1 MEISNSTL
9 PDYAELDCLSNFTFL
24 KGASHP
30 EELVQ
35 QAHQAGYSALALA
48 DECSVAGVVRAHIKA
63 KECGLHLI
71 IGSRFIL
78 HNNQDLCGE
87 LLALVA
93 NKEGYGNLCQLIT
106 LARSRANR
114 KTAYQ
119 LTLHDLVAGAPEFPE
134 IRHLPGCL
142 LVFKP
147 RLNQPET
154 NWQNA
159 LNTLRTLFQRRLWLG
174 LTHQLM
180 AHDSE
185 HRQQLTLAS
194 QHWRVPIVALGQVDM
209 HKRSRRLL
217 HQLLTAIRLG
227 KTIERCGYALPQNA
241 EHYLLQRFQLGQ
253 RFTASALAQTIFI
266 SRQCR
271 FSLSEINYQYPNDTV
286 PANQEP
292 ATHLRELTY
301 HGARQRYPNGI
312 PNYVRQQLEHELG
325 IIQQLEYEAYF
336 LTVHDIVM
344 FARSRN
350 ILCQGRGS
358 AANSAVCY
366 CLGITA
372 VNPAHSNTLF
382 ARFISAERDE
392 PPDIDV
398 DFEHQRREEVIQY
411 IYERYGRHRAA
422 LTAVVITYRHRSA
435 LRDTGKALGF
445 DADIINQVCRS
456 CRYWDKTQ
464 TLIDKLAEQGLDPNL
479 PRVQAWAFL
488 AQSLLG
494 FPRHLSQHPGGF
506 VIANQTL
513 TRLVPIENAAMP
525 NRRIVQWDK
534 DDLDAMGL
542 LKIDVLA
549 LGMLS
554 ALQQALKLLS
564 QKYHRP
570 FPLHDIPQEDHA
582 TYAMISQADTIG
594 VFQIESRAQM
604 SMLPRLRPRTFY
616 DLVIQIA
623 IVRPGPIQGDMVHPY
638 LRRRQGLEPVQYPN
652 PKVEHILSR
661 TLGIPIFQ
669 EQAMQLAMTAA
680 GFSADEADQLRRA
693 MAAWKRKGGINHF
706 RPRLISGMLSRG
718 YDSHFIEL
726 ILRQLEGFGEYGFP
740 ESHSASF
747 ANLAYASAWIKCHE
761 PGIFLVALLNAQPL
775 GFYAP
780 SQLVQD
786 AQRHQV
792 IVLPIDIQHSQWGS
806 TLEEHELSQA
816 VRLGLHLVKGLSQNA
831 GLRIQAARGTPFSS
845 IHDLIT
851 RAQLARHD
859 IEMLAQADALSSLAG
874 HRYQARWAG
883 ALLPTHDLLRHAP
896 VLEDITPNFT
906 APNEGEQVLGD
917 YTATGL
923 SLRRHPVALLRTH
936 PEMTRFTTAKNL
948 FQHYPNKRLARAC
961 GLITIR
967 QRPQTANGIIFVSLE
982 DETGIV
988 NVVVR
993 PALAQ
998 KQRVELL
1005 DSQLLGVYGVWQR
1018 QEAVCHLIAHRLVN
1032 LNHLIQGL
1040 TVKSRDFH

>member
-1 MEISNSTL
+1 METL
-9 PDYAELDCLSNFTFL
+9 TSSLPNYAELDCLSNFTFL

-48 DECSVAGVVRAHIKA
+48 DECSVAGAVRAHIKA
-63 KECGLHLI
+63 QECGLHFI
-71 IGSRFIL
+71 VGSRFML
-78 HNNQDLCGE
+78 HHHEQRCGE
-87 LLALVA
+87 LLVLVA

-106 LARSRANR
+106 LARSRASK
-114 KTAYQ
+114 KTHYQ
-119 LTLHDLVAGAPEFPE
+119 LNLHDLVAGAPGFPE

-142 LVFKP
+142 LIFKP
-147 RLNQPET
+147 WLAQSQA
-154 NWQNA
+154 NWQHA
-159 LNTLRTLFQRRLWLG
+159 LDTLRTLFQSRLWLG
-174 LTHQLM
+174 LTQQLE
-180 AHDSE
+180 AHDLE
-185 HRQQLTLAS
+185 HRQQLTQTSA
-194 QHWRVPIVALGQVDM
+194 QWRIPLVALGQADM

-227 KTIERCGYALPQNA
+227 TTIEKCGYALPQNA
-241 EHYLLQRFQLGQ
+241 EHYLLPRFQLGQ
-253 RFTASALAQTIFI
+253 RFTAASLEQTICI

-271 FSLSEINYQYPNDTV
+271 FSLSEIRYQYPSDTV
-286 PANQEP
+286 PANRNP
-292 ATHLRELTY
+292 ASHLRELTY
-301 HGARQRYPNGI
+301 QGAQQRYPQGI
-312 PNYVRQQLEHELG
+312 PDNVRQQLEHELG

-336 LTVHDIVM
+336 LTVHDIVRY
-344 FARSRN
+344 ALSRN

-372 VNPAHSNTLF
+372 VNPAHSNALF
-382 ARFISAERDE
+382 ARFISAERNE

-445 DADIINQVCRS
+445 EPDLINRVCQS

-479 PRVQAWAFL
+479 PRVQAWASL
-488 AQSLLG
+488 AQKLLG

-513 TRLVPIENAAMP
+513 TRLVPVENAAMP

-554 ALQQALKLLS
+554 ALQQALKMLS
-564 QKYHRP
+564 RKYQYP
-570 FPLHDIPQEDHA
+570 FPLHSIPQEDNA
-582 TYAMISQADTIG
+582 TYDMISQADTIG

-638 LRRRQGLEPVQYPN
+638 LRRRQGLESVKYPN
-652 PKVEHILSR
+652 PKVQHILSR

-680 GFSADEADQLRRA
+680 GFSADEADQLRRS
-693 MAAWKRKGGINHF
+693 MAAWKRKGGIDHF

-718 YDSHFIEL
+718 YEQTFIEL

-775 GFYAP
+775 GFYGP

-786 AQRHQV
+786 ARRHQV
-792 IVLPIDIQHSQWGS
+792 TVLPIDIQHSQWKS
-806 TLEEHELSQA
+806 SLEAQVPAQA

-831 GLRIQAARGTPFSS
+831 GQRIEATRNTPFTSV
-845 IHDLIT
+845 HDLAT
-851 RAQLARHD
+851 RAQLSRHD
-859 IEMLAQADALSSLAG
+859 IDALAHADALKSLAG

-883 ALLPTHDLLRHAP
+883 ALLPTNDLLQHAP
-896 VLEDITPNFT
+896 VLEER
-906 APNEGEQVLGD
+906 APHFSSPSEGEEVLND
-917 YTATGL
+917 YAATGF
-923 SLRRHPVALLRTH
+923 SLRRHPLALLRSH
-936 PEMTRFTTAKNL
+936 PELARFTTANDL
-948 FQHYPNKRLARAC
+948 LEHYPDKRLARAC
-961 GLITIR
+961 GLITMR

-988 NVVVR
+988 NIIVR
-993 PALAQ
+993 PSLAR
-998 KQRVELL
+998 KQRAELL
-1005 DSQLLGVYGVWQR
+1005 DARLLGVYGVWQR
-1018 QEAVCHLIAHRLVN
+1018 QDTVCHLIAHRLVN
-1032 LNHLIQGL
+1032 LTHLIQDL
-1040 TVKSRDFH
+1040 AIKSRDFH

>member
-1 MEISNSTL
+1 M
-9 PDYAELDCLSNFTFL
+9 
-24 KGASHP
+24 
-30 EELVQ
+30 
-35 QAHQAGYSALALA
+35 
-48 DECSVAGVVRAHIKA
+48 R
-63 KECGLHLI
+63 
-71 IGSRFIL
+71 
-78 HNNQDLCGE
+78 
-87 LLALVA
+87 
-93 NKEGYGNLCQLIT
+93 
-106 LARSRANR
+106 
-114 KTAYQ
+114 
-119 LTLHDLVAGAPEFPE
+119 
-134 IRHLPGCL
+134 
-142 LVFKP
+142 
-147 RLNQPET
+147 
-154 NWQNA
+154 
-159 LNTLRTLFQRRLWLG
+159 
-174 LTHQLM
+174 

-185 HRQQLTLAS
+185 QQQKTLQDA
-194 QHWRVPIVALGQVDM
+194 QRWHIPFVALGQVDM

-217 HQLLTAIRLG
+217 HQALIAIRLG
-227 KTIERCGYALPQNA
+227 TTIENCGYALPQNA
-241 EHYLLQRFQLGQ
+241 EHYLLNRFQLGQ
-253 RFTASALAQTIFI
+253 RFTQQALAQTLHI
-266 SRQCR
+266 SQQCR
-271 FSLSEINYQYPNDTV
+271 FSLSEIRYQYPSDTV
-286 PANQEP
+286 PENRNPTA
-292 ATHLRELTY
+292 HLRELTY
-301 HGARQRYPNGI
+301 TGAQQRYPNGI
-312 PNYVRQQLEHELG
+312 PDKVRQQLEHELTV
-325 IIQQLEYEAYF
+325 IQQLGYETYF
-336 LTVHDIVM
+336 LTVHDIVR

-382 ARFISAERDE
+382 ARFISAERNE

-445 DADIINQVCRS
+445 DTDIINRVCGS
-456 CRYWDKTQ
+456 CRYWDTTQ
-464 TLIDKLAEQGLDPNL
+464 TLIDKLAEQGLDPGL
-479 PRVQAWAFL
+479 PRVQAWAAL
-488 AQSLLG
+488 AQRLLG

-513 TRLVPIENAAMP
+513 TRLVPVENATMP

-534 DDLDAMGL
+534 NDLDAMGL
-542 LKIDVLA
+542 LKIDILA

-554 ALQQALKLLS
+554 ALQRALALLS
-564 QKYHRP
+564 RKYQRP
-570 FPLHDIPQEDHA
+570 FPLHAIPQEDKA
-582 TYAMISQADTIG
+582 TYTMISQADTVG

-638 LRRRQGLEPVQYPN
+638 LRRRQGLEPIQYPN
-652 PKVEHILSR
+652 QKVQHILSR

-718 YDSHFIEL
+718 YDRHFIEL

-761 PGIFLVALLNAQPL
+761 PAIFLVALLNAQPL

-792 IVLPIDIQHSQWGS
+792 TVLPIDIQHSQWGS
-806 TLEEHELSQA
+806 TLESQTA
-816 VRLGLHLVKGLSQNA
+816 SQTVRLGLHLVKGLSQKA
-831 GLRIQAARGTPFSS
+831 GLRIETARATAFSS
-845 IHDLIT
+845 IHDLAT
-851 RAQLARHD
+851 RAQLTRHD
-859 IEMLAQADALSSLAG
+859 IDALAHADALRGLAG

-883 ALLPTHDLLRHAP
+883 ALLPTSDLLQHAP
-896 VLEDITPNFT
+896 IGECISPVLATPS
-906 APNEGEQVLGD
+906 EGEEVLGD
-917 YTATGL
+917 YAATGL

-936 PEMTRFTTAKNL
+936 PELARFTTAGQL
-948 FQHYPNKRLARAC
+948 FQSCPNKRLARAC
-961 GLITIR
+961 GLITVR

-988 NVVVR
+988 NVIVR

-998 KQRVELL
+998 KQRSELMN
-1005 DSQLLGVYGVWQR
+1005 SRLLGVYGVWQR
-1018 QEAVCHLIAHRLVN
+1018 QGAVCHLIAHRLVN
-1032 LNHLIQGL
+1032 LNYLIQGL
-1040 TVKSRDFH
+1040 AVKSHDFH

>member
-1 MEISNSTL
+1 MATSHSTL
-9 PDYAELDCLSNFTFL
+9 PDYAELDCISNFTFL

-48 DECSVAGVVRAHIKA
+48 DECSVAGVVRAHVKA
-63 KECGLHLI
+63 QECGLHLI
-71 IGSRFIL
+71 IGSRFLL
-78 HNNQDLCGE
+78 HQNQHRCGE
-87 LLALVA
+87 LLVLVT

-106 LARSRANR
+106 LARSRAH
-114 KTAYQ
+114 KKAGYQ
-119 LTLHDLVAGAPEFPE
+119 LNVHDLVAGAPEFPE

-147 RLNQPET
+147 WLHPPEA
-154 NWQNA
+154 NWQQA
-159 LNTLRTLFQRRLWLG
+159 LNTLRTLFQSRLWLG
-174 LTHQLM
+174 LTHQLT
-180 AHDSE
+180 AHDTE
-185 HRQQLTLAS
+185 HRQQLTQAS
-194 QHWRVPIVALGQVDM
+194 QHWRVPLVALGQADM

-227 KTIERCGYALPQNA
+227 KKIENCGYALPQNA
-241 EHYLLQRFQLGQ
+241 EHYLLQRFQLGL
-253 RFTASALAQTIFI
+253 RFTASSLAQTIHI
-266 SRQCR
+266 SRQCQ
-271 FSLSEINYQYPNDTV
+271 FSLNELRYQYPSDTI
-286 PANQEP
+286 PANSHP

-301 HGARQRYPNGI
+301 QGAKQRYPNGI
-312 PNYVRQQLEHELG
+312 PSNVQQQLEHELG

-336 LTVHDIVM
+336 LTVHDIVK

-372 VNPAHSNTLF
+372 VNPAHSNALF
-382 ARFISAERDE
+382 ARFISAERNE

-411 IYERYGRHRAA
+411 IYERYGQHRAA

-479 PRVQAWAFL
+479 SRVQAWAFL

-513 TRLVPIENAAMP
+513 TRLVPVENAAMP

-542 LKIDVLA
+542 LKINVLA

-554 ALQQALKLLS
+554 ALQQALQLLS
-564 QKYHRP
+564 QKYQHP
-570 FPLHDIPQEDHA
+570 FPLHRIPQEDKA
-582 TYAMISQADTIG
+582 TYDMISQADTIG

-604 SMLPRLRPRTFY
+604 SMLPRLQPRTFY

-638 LRRRQGLEPVQYPN
+638 LRRRQKREPVRYPN

-761 PGIFLVALLNAQPL
+761 PAIFLVALLNAQPM

-792 IVLPIDIQHSQWGS
+792 TVLPIDIQHSQWES
-806 TLEEHELSQA
+806 TLETHASSQA
-816 VRLGLHLVKGLSQNA
+816 VRLGLHLIKGLSRDA
-831 GLRIQAARGTPFSS
+831 GRRIETARDTPFSS
-845 IHDLIT
+845 IHDLVT
-851 RAQLARHD
+851 RAQLTRHD
-859 IEMLAQADALSSLAG
+859 TEALAQADALNSLAG

-883 ALLPTHDLLRHAP
+883 ALLPAHDLLQHAP
-896 VLEDITPNFT
+896 VLDDNTPVFT
-906 APNEGEQVLGD
+906 PPNEGEDVLSD

-923 SLRRHPVALLRTH
+923 TLRRHPVALLRTH
-936 PEMTRFTTAKNL
+936 PELARFTPAKSL

-967 QRPQTANGIIFVSLE
+967 QRPQTANGIIFVSIE

-993 PALAQ
+993 PALAR
-998 KQRVELL
+998 KQRSELL
-1005 DSQLLGVYGVWQR
+1005 DSQLLGIYGVWQR
-1018 QEAVCHLIAHRLVN
+1018 QETVCHLIAHRLVN
-1032 LNHLIQGL
+1032 LSHLIQGL